1 MLPVLQDLL
10 RTNNDLELRSLTGFL
25 RNLSRH
31 ARDKNDFCKY
41 PSHSLPLLHSMICFK
56 PQVAIILLVPNCTLW
71 CRNLEARYQNIDRK
85 SERGVTDA

>member
-1 MLPVLQDLL
+1 MLSQVALEQERMLPVLQDLL

-41 PSHSLPLLHSMICFK
+41 STHSLPPPSFHDLFQTTSSYYLARPKLHTYCLK
-56 PQVAIILLVPNCTLW
+56 YLC
-71 CRNLEARYQNIDRK
+71 E
-85 SERGVTDA
+85 